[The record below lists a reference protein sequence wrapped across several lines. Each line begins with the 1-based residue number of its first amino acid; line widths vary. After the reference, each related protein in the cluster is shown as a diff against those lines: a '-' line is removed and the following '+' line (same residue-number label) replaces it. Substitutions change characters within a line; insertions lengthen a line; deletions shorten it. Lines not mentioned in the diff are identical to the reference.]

1 MRVAVIGRTEIL
13 FETAERLI
21 ADGHEI
27 ALVVTAKE
35 APEYLRTAEDFEELA
50 QRTGA
55 AFIRTARIAE
65 IKDRILALGPI
76 DIAVGMNYPGLIP
89 KSITDLFPLGIL
101 NAHPGDLP
109 RYRGNACTAWAIL
122 NGEERAALC
131 VHRMIGGELDN
142 GEIITR
148 DYRVIDGDTTVGTLW
163 DWLRERAPGLFSE
176 ALAELA
182 RDPSFVLEFQS
193 ERPEDILRCYPRRP
207 EDGRIDWKASAVA
220 VDRLVRA
227 SHKPLPGAF
236 CFLDERR
243 LTVWDAKPVDD
254 GEIFC
259 AIPGQ
264 VTRIGDGSIDVATGA
279 GKVRISRIEVDGK
292 PVAPDVLIR
301 SVRTRLG

>member
-1 MRVAVIGRTEIL
+1 MIGRTEIL
-13 FETAERLI
+13 YDAAERLV

-27 ALVVTAKE
+27 ALVVTARE
-35 APEYLRTAEDFEELA
+35 APEYTKTAEDFEALA
-50 QRTGA
+50 AQTGA

-65 IKDRILALGPI
+65 IRERILALGPI

-148 DYRVIDGDTTVGTLW
+148 DYHAIDGDTTVGTLW
-163 DWLRERAPGLFSE
+163 DWLRARAPGLFSE
-176 ALAELA
+176 ALAALE
-182 RDPSFVLEFQS
+182 RDPSFVLEYQS

-207 EDGRIDWKASAVA
+207 EDGRIDWRQSAVA
-220 VDRLVRA
+220 IDRLVRA

-236 CFLDERR
+236 CFLEERR
-243 LTVWDAKPVDD
+243 LTVWDARPVDD
-254 GEIFC
+254 GERFL

-264 VTRIGDGSIDVATGA
+264 VTRIGNGSIDVATGE
-279 GKVRISRIEVDGK
+279 GKVRISRIEADGEA
-292 PVAPDVLIR
+292 VAPDQLIR
-301 SVRTRLG
+301 SLRTRLS

>member
-13 FETAERLI
+13 YETAERLI

-35 APEYLRTAEDFEELA
+35 APEYLRTAEDFEALA
-50 QRTGA
+50 ARTGA
-55 AFIRTARIAE
+55 HFIRTARIAE
-65 IKDRILALGPI
+65 IRDRILALGPI
-76 DIAVGMNYPGLIP
+76 DIAIGMNYPGLIP

-163 DWLRERAPGLFSE
+163 DWLRERAPSLFSE
-176 ALAELA
+176 ALAALD
-182 RDPSFVLEFQS
+182 RDPSFVLEYQS

-207 EDGRIDWKASAVA
+207 EDGRIDWHRSAVEI
-220 VDRLVRA
+220 DRLVRA
-227 SHKPLPGAF
+227 SHKPLSGAF
-236 CFLDERR
+236 TFLDGKQI
-243 LTVWDAKPVDD
+243 TVWGAKPVQD
-254 GEIFC
+254 GERFC

-264 VTRIGDGSIDVATGA
+264 ITRIGDGSVDVATGE
-279 GKVRISRIEVDGK
+279 GKVRISSIDADGAT
-292 PVAPDVLIR
+292 VSPDALIR